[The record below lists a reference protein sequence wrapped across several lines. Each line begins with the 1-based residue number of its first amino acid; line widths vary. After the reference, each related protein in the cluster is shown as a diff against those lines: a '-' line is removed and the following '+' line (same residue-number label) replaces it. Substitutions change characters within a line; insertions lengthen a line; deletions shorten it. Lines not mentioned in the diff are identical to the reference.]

1 VFPGFFSQDA
11 KSLLTGLLNRDP
23 NERFGTDQ
31 VRSHPFFANIDWKVL
46 ERKEMTPPWKP
57 PNAMNID
64 AEVLSVCSVKLSI
77 IDVLTTKN
85 QVEVTDSYNGG
96 RPGLVIDEKDVDAFD
111 GFTYVGGMNNNTNT
125 AAEEAPK
132 VEEKKTE
139 EVIEIKAIEEKKPEE
154 ITVEEVIE
162 VAVIEEKTVE
172 DNKPDLAEVKV
183 ETNNV
188 DENNKHTE
196 NTNTSARVEILQEVP
211 LSPKSMTSEDD
222 SDSESS
228 NEDSESSVSERES
241 DDGSSSNDSE
251 PRGPFIVRLP
261 GQQ

>member
-1 VFPGFFSQDA
+1 
-11 KSLLTGLLNRDP
+11 
-23 NERFGTDQ
+23 

-125 AAEEAPK
+125 AAAEAPK
-132 VEEKKTE
+132 IEEKKIE
-139 EVIEIKAIEEKKPEE
+139 EVIEVKAIEEKRP
-154 ITVEEVIE
+154 EEVIE
-162 VAVIEEKTVE
+162 EKRPEEMTVE

-183 ETNNV
+183 ENNNV
-188 DENNKHTE
+188 EENSKHTE
-196 NTNTSARVEILQEVP
+196 HTNTSARVEILAEVP

-222 SDSESS
+222 DSDSESS
-228 NEDSESSVSERES
+228 DEDSESSVSERES
-241 DDGSSSNDSE
+241 DESSSDDSE